1 MVNLVL
7 GVVEVPYSNEGA
19 PPKARKAPKNPKAGK
34 AGKGAKASKPKTPA
48 KDKGVTTTVQ
58 VAQALEDK
66 YGVMAVFYDH
76 FQNEVIG
83 AVVHSM
89 EGALESLY
97 MGGPL
102 GDPYAEAGQEIAAGF
117 RQFLLQGEIEDY
129 GIEGVPTQA
138 ALDRKS
144 LRFKSKVGPTERPSF
159 IDTGNYELAF
169 RAWVE

>member
-1 MVNLVL
+1 MPNLVL
-7 GVVEVPYSNEGA
+7 GVVEVPYDNGTLK
-19 PPKARKAPKNPKAGK
+19 KARKAPKKPKKGK
-34 AGKGAKASKPKTPA
+34 AGVAAKAEKPRAPS
-48 KDKGVTTTVQ
+48 KDKVPTTTVQ

-159 IDTGNYELAF
+159 IDTGHYELAF